1 MSIIARCRSQ
11 VSDARPLSTFNRAQE
26 PRRGEFKGR
35 SYVRHQPR
43 IARTKTFKK
52 SSTTWF
58 LTRSTQERTL
68 STTSILGWFNF
79 KLLHAWGFM
88 SSVHLFIVKY
98 KLIVLMG
105 DAYLWLFSGNNSITN
120 WVIWVVLLKID
131 DLSFDLS
138 FSSLYSS
145 ELSKWAI

>member
-1 MSIIARCRSQ
+1 MPSTLFR
-11 VSDARPLSTFNRAQE
+11 STFCFENYILIQKE
-26 PRRGEFKGR
+26 
-35 SYVRHQPR
+35 
-43 IARTKTFKK
+43 KTLHRFVHAFSKNK
-52 SSTTWF
+52 RSSTTSF

-98 KLIVLMG
+98 ILIVLMG

-138 FSSLYSS
+138 FSALYCSK
-145 ELSKWAI
+145 LSKWAI